1 MLKFV
6 LAYRAVIDKVTADK
20 SLKMRKC
27 ELDNDDW
34 VIIKDLVSV
43 LEECRFCPTYI
54 HY

>member
-20 SLKMRKC
+20 NLKLRKY
-27 ELDNDDW
+27 ELNNDDW
-34 VIIKDLVSV
+34 VVIEDLVNV
-43 LEECRFCPTYI
+43 LEVCQFCFMYI